1 MTLPQTRPRSHA
13 DVLELIDR
21 HPVVGAPA
29 EMRRAFA
36 ALAGPQPTL
45 AWRRVGDVP
54 VAVVPARGADGTPVI
69 WFHGGG
75 YVFGAPQTH
84 AIMGRRLAAASGREV
99 LLPAYRLAPEARW
112 PAMLDDALSVIDA
125 LDGPLILGGDSAGGH
140 LAIMAALARPGRI
153 AALALVSPNTDR
165 SGLSRTRA
173 ANSASD
179 AMNDD
184 ADDRALAALAF
195 GRSEHADASPVL
207 ADLSGLPPIWI
218 AASTAE
224 VLLGDALLM
233 AEALERAGV
242 PVDFDL
248 VYGMMHM
255 WTLWPDALAK
265 GAATLD
271 RIGRNLAAV

>member
-13 DVLELIDR
+13 DVLALIDQ
-21 HPVVGAPA
+21 HPVAGTPA

-36 ALAGPQPTL
+36 ALAGPQPRL
-45 AWRRVGDVP
+45 ARRAVGGVP
-54 VAVVPARGADGTPVI
+54 VAIVPASGADGIPVI

-84 AIMGRRLAAASGREV
+84 AVMAKHLAAACGREV
-99 LLPAYRLAPEARW
+99 ILPAYRLAPEARW
-112 PAMLDDALSVIDA
+112 PAMLDDALAVIDA

-140 LAIMAALARPGRI
+140 LAVMAALARPGRI

-165 SGLSRTRA
+165 SGLSRTRV

-195 GRSEHADASPVL
+195 GQAEHTDGSPVL
-207 ADLSGLPPIWI
+207 ADLSALPPTWI
-218 AASTAE
+218 TASTAE
-224 VLLGDALLM
+224 VLLGDARLM
-233 AEALERAGV
+233 AEALDRAAV
-242 PVDFDL
+242 PVDLDL
-248 VYGMMHM
+248 VEGMMHM
-255 WTLWPDALAK
+255 WTLWPDALAE

-271 RIGRNLAAV
+271 RIGRKLAAV